1 MSYVMLFNS
10 PGYLRFW
17 NYRVVQTDYNF
28 LRALSELK
36 KSPYRP
42 VVKVAAQINN
52 DARAG
57 APPKTT
63 PDWRGL
69 GDHQIP

>member
-1 MSYVMLFNS
+1 MV
-10 PGYLRFW
+10 PI
-17 NYRVVQTDYNF
+17 DYNF

-36 KSPYRP
+36 KSPQQP

-57 APPKTT
+57 ALPKTA
-63 PDWRGL
+63 PDGPDF